1 MPKYIFKVE
10 FYGKKLKIEVEAEN
24 DFRAEMKV
32 RSRLNIIEVEQEKEP
47 VQDDPVSFL
56 KDFFGMT

>member
-1 MPKYIFKVE
+1 MKKYYVYVE

-32 RSRLNIIEVEQEKEP
+32 RSRLNIIEVEEKEP

-56 KDFFGMT
+56 KDFFGMTD

>member
-32 RSRLNIIEVEQEKEP
+32 RSRLNIIEVEQEKKP